1 MLSKDHSPHLIRSLE
16 GTSRLAGELGPSRHP
31 DRRRRPHLQRPLP
44 PAAPAPATAC
54 VTSSL
59 CTTFPRRRRASFSPP
74 ASSSRGAAAWPV
86 ERPRGQC
93 CPLGRCPEAIGPKL
107 LTLPPAR
114 SFSSSSPR
122 VKPRATGV
130 RLSALQL
137 IIAADRGHT
146 DAIQLLL
153 RRGTQANFVVA
164 AVLVSEKH
172 CSSAAAGVASVGGR
186 D

>member
-16 GTSRLAGELGPSRHP
+16 GTSRLAGELGPSRHSA
-31 DRRRRPHLQRPLP
+31 RRRRPSRDRCRLLRLQLRASRVLSAQPF
-44 PAAPAPATAC
+44 PAAGAPA
-54 VTSSL
+54 
-59 CTTFPRRRRASFSPP
+59 FPPQHPLR
-74 ASSSRGAAAWPV
+74 V

-153 RRGTQANFVVA
+153 RRGTQANFVAA

>member
-1 MLSKDHSPHLIRSLE
+1 MLSTRTLPRSDWTE
-16 GTSRLAGELGPSRHP
+16 AI
-31 DRRRRPHLQRPLP
+31 D
-44 PAAPAPATAC
+44 ATAC
-54 VTSSL
+54 QIVFVLVTKGQAAGDGSVPL
-59 CTTFPRRRRASFSPP
+59 C
-74 ASSSRGAAAWPV
+74 AAA
-86 ERPRGQC
+86 
-93 CPLGRCPEAIGPKL
+93 A
-107 LTLPPAR
+107 
-114 SFSSSSPR
+114 
-122 VKPRATGV
+122 
-130 RLSALQL
+130 ALQL

>member
-1 MLSKDHSPHLIRSLE
+1 MLSKNHSPSSHSL
-16 GTSRLAGELGPSRHP
+16 SRGYESASRGVRP
-31 DRRRRPHLQRPLP
+31 KDRCRLLRLHLQLRASRVLSAQPF
-44 PAAPAPATAC
+44 PAAGAPA
-54 VTSSL
+54 S
-59 CTTFPRRRRASFSPP
+59 PPP

-86 ERPRGQC
+86 LSTSLRVERPRGQC
-93 CPLGRCPEAIGPKL
+93 CPQVRCPEAIGPKL

>member
-1 MLSKDHSPHLIRSLE
+1 MSFQMLSKDHSPHLIRSLE
-16 GTSRLAGELGPSRHP
+16 GTSRLAGELGPSRHSA
-31 DRRRRPHLQRPLP
+31 RRRRPHLQRPLP

-59 CTTFPRRRRASFSPP
+59 CTSFPRRRRASFSPQHP
-74 ASSSRGAAAWPV
+74 LRV
-86 ERPRGQC
+86 ER
-93 CPLGRCPEAIGPKL
+93 
-107 LTLPPAR
+107 
-114 SFSSSSPR
+114 
-122 VKPRATGV
+122 
-130 RLSALQL
+130 L

-172 CSSAAAGVASVGGR
+172 CRSGWCCVGGPGLKNLPSVLAEGCR
-186 D
+186 GTLSPAG